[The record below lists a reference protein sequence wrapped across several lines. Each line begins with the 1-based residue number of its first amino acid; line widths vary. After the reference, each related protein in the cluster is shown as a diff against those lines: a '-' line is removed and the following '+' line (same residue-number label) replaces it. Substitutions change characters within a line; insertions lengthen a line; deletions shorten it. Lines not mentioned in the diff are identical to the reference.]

1 MSFGTIHEFQGSFW
15 DRERKQNEDQQSKRY
30 RALKK
35 KKNFKKKKNLI
46 DNL

>member
-35 KKNFKKKKNLI
+35 KKNLINNL
-46 DNL
+46 